1 MSRHVLI
8 TTTRIQNLV
17 NVGQILWIFTFGV
30 QKKASKHPKCR
41 KSTLKNK
48 NFEKT
53 KKVPRDNWKTFLKR
67 VYNPKSKKNYDL

>member
-1 MSRHVLI
+1 M
-8 TTTRIQNLV
+8 

-30 QKKASKHPKCR
+30 QKKASKHPKCQ

-53 KKVPRDNWKTFLKR
+53 KKVPRDIVETFLKR
-67 VYNPKSKKNYDL
+67 VHNLKSEKNCAVQVPGRTDGADILHP